1 MEKLLF
7 EIGTEEIPAKF
18 MPGILKQLQEL
29 AAGKMQELRIPFENI
44 TVYGTPRRMTFIA
57 AGVAETQADS
67 TIEAKGPSVKIAFV
81 SGAPSKAA
89 IGFARGQGID
99 VKDLEVRGEYVYAV
113 KHLAGQPVADLLPG
127 LLLDILESL
136 SFPKNMRWA
145 DYDFRFVRPIRW
157 LVALFGEKV
166 IPVEITGV
174 KSGRYSMGHRFMQ
187 QSMKEAVETKGLLS
201 AAINKVGNVVHSAVM
216 GMQGAVEIPN
226 ADAYVQALA
235 DNFVMVDQDAR
246 RELIRQQVTELAA
259 AEGGIAEIDEDL
271 LEEVNYLVEYPT
283 ALCGKF
289 EEKFLSL
296 PKEAIITPMREH
308 QRYFPVVDEE
318 GRLLNKFITVRNGGK
333 EFLDVVAHGN
343 ERVLRARLSD
353 AEFFFNE
360 DRKKPLIDRQDGL
373 TKIVFQEGLGNLADK
388 TERLLKLGRVFGEE
402 CGLHEEA
409 AVVLERATELAKTD
423 LTTGMVTEFTELQ
436 GVMGKEY
443 ALLDGES
450 PEVAEAIF
458 EQYLPRFAGD
468 VLPQT
473 EAGKVLSIIDK
484 VDNIVATF
492 SRGLIPTGSQ
502 DPYALRR
509 QTIGILNILLGSEW
523 NISLRPIFKASME
536 LLNVAT
542 DKQEELLNALL
553 GEQLAWALEDR
564 MEISHQLQ
572 ILRDSQGGKYTPFI
586 SSEVNKTLKL
596 KLESSTSLQSIIRNL
611 TGGNTTNIFNQF
623 NQQNNLNTEN
633 TISIEEARTIVLES
647 QKVLTKTEEAKLLE
661 DKYDINSLPEVVA
674 TKQEGVDTS
683 KEGLNLNK
691 KELNQITDNY
701 KAAMELSSKE
711 HHELRREI
719 EMRIDTDSYDPE
731 MDRYLEDDEILESE
745 EDTSLAAS
753 FLNKR
758 K

>member
-29 AAGKMQELRIPFENI
+29 AADKMQELRIPFENI
-44 TVYGTPRRMTFIA
+44 KVYGTPRRITFIA
-57 AGVAETQADS
+57 EGVAEAQADS
-67 TIEAKGPSVKIAFV
+67 TIEAKGPSAKIAFV

-113 KHLAGQPVADLLPG
+113 KHLAGQPVVDLLPG

-360 DRKKPLIDRQDGL
+360 DRKLKLEDRL
-373 TKIVFQEGLGNLADK
+373 EKLKTVSFQEGLGNMYDK
-388 TERLLKLGRVFGEE
+388 SERLAKLAEMVKFAINTA
-402 CGLHEEA
+402 L
-409 AVVLERATELAKTD
+409 LSKTD
-423 LTTGMVTEFTELQ
+423 LVAGMVVEFTELQ
-436 GVMGKEY
+436 GVMGREY
-443 ALLDGES
+443 AKLDGE
-450 PEVAEAIF
+450 PAEVAEGIY
-458 EQYLPRFAGD
+458 EHYLPRFAGD
-468 VLPQT
+468 ELPKGT
-473 EAGKVLSIIDK
+473 IGRIVGISDK
-484 VDNIVATF
+484 MDNIVATF
-492 SRGLIPTGSQ
+492 SRGLAPTGSQ

-509 QTIGILNILLGSEW
+509 QALGIINILISSNYHMPLIKILAGALYLLNIKPEDTGKLIPQILEFFK
-523 NISLRPIFKASME
+523 LRLKNMMIEQGIRYDVVDAVFADERNDDLVDIYARCKA
-536 LLNVAT
+536 
-542 DKQEELLNALL
+542 LNAYVVLPEAEAVIQASIRVCNL
-553 GEQLAWALEDR
+553 CKKIETEVA
-564 MEISHQLQ
+564 
-572 ILRDSQGGKYTPFI
+572 I
-586 SSEVNKTLKL
+586 SSALFADPAEQELHDVLIRLNKELIPDIVTYNYAGALKLADQVVEPVNKFFDSVMVMDENVDIKNNRLAL
-596 KLESSTSLQSIIRNL
+596 LEQAKEV
-611 TGGNTTNIFNQF
+611 TNAVGD
-623 NQQNNLNTEN
+623 L
-633 TISIEEARTIVLES
+633 SCIVL
-647 QKVLTKTEEAKLLE
+647 
-661 DKYDINSLPEVVA
+661 
-674 TKQEGVDTS
+674 
-683 KEGLNLNK
+683 
-691 KELNQITDNY
+691 
-701 KAAMELSSKE
+701 
-711 HHELRREI
+711 
-719 EMRIDTDSYDPE
+719 
-731 MDRYLEDDEILESE
+731 
-745 EDTSLAAS
+745 
-753 FLNKR
+753 
-758 K
+758 